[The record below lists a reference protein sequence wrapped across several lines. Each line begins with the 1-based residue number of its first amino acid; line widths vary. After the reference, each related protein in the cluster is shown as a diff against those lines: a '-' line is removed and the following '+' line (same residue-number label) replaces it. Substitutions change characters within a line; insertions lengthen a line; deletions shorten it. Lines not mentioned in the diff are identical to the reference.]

1 VVTADRAR
9 RRAVLIL
16 SALAGAML
24 LAGVLPW
31 VTGGES
37 TIRFLALPLL
47 LAGLMVLGVTLR
59 VWVAGRRPAPSAP
72 PVERGC
78 DGCVCGRQGECATAE
93 QPGADPQPAA
103 ERAGPDLDPA
113 AEGTGAR
120 PQPAAERAGPDS
132 DPPASQT
139 GPDLEPAAGRT
150 GARPDPAT
158 AERTGARPDPA
169 AAGRTPAAG

>member
-1 VVTADRAR
+1 MGAAGSAALAERWWNTAVVTADRAR

-72 PVERGC
+72 PVEGGC
-78 DGCVCGRQGECATAE
+78 DGCVCGRQGGCAAAE
-93 QPGADPQPAA
+93 QPGADLEPAT
-103 ERAGPDLDPA
+103 ERAGPDPDPA
-113 AEGTGAR
+113 AE
-120 PQPAAERAGPDS
+120 
-132 DPPASQT
+132 
-139 GPDLEPAAGRT
+139 RT
-150 GARPDPAT
+150 G
-158 AERTGARPDPA
+158 ERPDPA
-169 AAGRTPAAG
+169 AAGRAPAAGRTPAAG

>member
-1 VVTADRAR
+1 MVTADRAR

-103 ERAGPDLDPA
+103 ERAGA
-113 AEGTGAR
+113 
-120 PQPAAERAGPDS
+120 DS

-139 GPDLEPAAGRT
+139 GPDLEPAA
-150 GARPDPAT
+150 
-158 AERTGARPDPA
+158 ERTGARPDPA
-169 AAGRTPAAG
+169 AAGRAPAAGRTPAAG

>member
-1 VVTADRAR
+1 MPSRSDGRLGAAGSDALAERWWDTAGVTADRAR
-9 RRAVLIL
+9 QRAVLML

-59 VWVAGRRPAPSAP
+59 VWAAGRRPAPSAR

-78 DGCVCGRQGECATAE
+78 DGCVCGLQGGCTV
-93 QPGADPQPAA
+93 
-103 ERAGPDLDPA
+103 AG
-113 AEGTGAR
+113 
-120 PQPAAERAGPDS
+120 QS
-132 DPPASQT
+132 SS
-139 GPDLEPAAGRT
+139 AAG
-150 GARPDPAT
+150 
-158 AERTGARPDPA
+158 
-169 AAGRTPAAG
+169 

>member
-1 VVTADRAR
+1 M
-9 RRAVLIL
+9 LIL

-78 DGCVCGRQGECATAE
+78 DGCVCGRQGGCATAE
-93 QPGADPQPAA
+93 QPGAKAQPAA
-103 ERAGPDLDPA
+103 ERAGPDPDPA
-113 AEGTGAR
+113 A
-120 PQPAAERAGPDS
+120 GP
-132 DPPASQT
+132 T
-139 GPDLEPAAGRT
+139 GPDLEPAAERTGADPGPAADRT
-150 GARPDPAT
+150 GARPDPA
-158 AERTGARPDPA
+158 GV
-169 AAGRTPAAG
+169 GRTPAAG